1 VSLFT
6 TNWNGRITPRSWP
19 WHEGAI
25 HNPFPP
31 GPGQLY
37 QRPGFCSLAKSL
49 PCNHPSSPHSYASP
63 VWFTG
68 INQKGICKTL
78 QIAQNDATRRI
89 SGRFRTTPVDPLYS
103 LLSIPPIKFTLH
115 NLRDNYRDR
124 LTRLPPHSL
133 LRTLP
138 TYNPILYS
146 RNPINVNTTLL
157 PFTKKSPPSH
167 PSLYLHTP
175 PFLTGHTPASL
186 ISPTNHMPPKS
197 STLLSFPLP
206 HDSLYIILRPLSI
219 DLPFSLVSVVFSK
232 ERDMV
237 NGGRCQG
244 ATKSEALFKGLLYG
258 LSSIYSSFSDL
269 RFSSVTI
276 FLPSNLPVDI
286 LFKLSKHP
294 FLPLSLFWSISSSQI
309 GPAGSSSGDS
319 TLVASR
325 V

>member
-1 VSLFT
+1 MAMRARSTIRSLQVLGNSIRGLDFAHWRKVFHAIILPVLT
-6 TNWNGRITPRSWP
+6 LTLLPSGSQASTKKGYAKPSRLSRMTPSAESVAASAP
-19 WHEGAI
+19 PPSTLSTPSY
-25 HNPFPP
+25 PFP
-31 GPGQLY
+31 Q
-37 QRPGFCSLAKSL
+37 SNS
-49 PCNHPSSPHSYASP
+49 HSTSCATT
-63 VWFTG
+63 TG
-68 INQKGICKTL
+68 IVSCAFPLTL
-78 QIAQNDATRRI
+78 CYAHFLHTILSFTHV
-89 SGRFRTTPVDPLYS
+89 TPS
-103 LLSIPPIKFTLH
+103 TSTPPSF
-115 NLRDNYRDR
+115 
-124 LTRLPPHSL
+124 
-133 LRTLP
+133 
-138 TYNPILYS
+138 
-146 RNPINVNTTLL
+146 

-175 PFLTGHTPASL
+175 PFLTGHTPTSL

-197 STLLSFPLP
+197 STLLSSPLP
-206 HDSLYIILRPLSI
+206 HDSLYIILRPISI

-232 ERDMV
+232 ERDIV

-276 FLPSNLPVDI
+276 FLPSNFPVDI

-294 FLPLSLFWSISSSQI
+294 FLPLLFLLSLFWLISSSQM